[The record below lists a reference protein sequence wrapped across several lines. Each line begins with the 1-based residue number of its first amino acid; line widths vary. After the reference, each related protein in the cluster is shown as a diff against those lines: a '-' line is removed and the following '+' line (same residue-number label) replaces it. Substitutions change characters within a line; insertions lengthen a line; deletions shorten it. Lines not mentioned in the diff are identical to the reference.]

1 MLINRSEE
9 NWLTILGLPR
19 LSQQGRREWQDAAR
33 KQVND
38 LIRLTLKLHKVHL
51 DYKVIVVHNPLR
63 FRTSGMAVLNVQ
75 MCSVEASSRIRELYS
90 GFFRRN
96 RPVALP
102 PHLKGVSIRNKVT
115 KETRVRIAILQ
126 QLGANYLA
134 HNPGSSIDVR
144 GYGPR
149 PLLSTF
155 PPTPSSGGQTGS
167 SRSAAQPKTFNFI
180 EAVTTLPSGLSDD
193 NLSRIFS
200 VVGAS
205 YPGKLKDLFV
215 ILSDDDRDRCQGL
228 VKRRFAPPAVA
239 AAASGSS
246 GPSFARAMSGQVAT
260 SGGGMDLESGFLA
273 ALARPPPPPPPLP
286 ISSPSRSRSSSPA
299 RRRLRSTPASR
310 SPSPAKKGLKRRRLS
325 SDSSTDHKRS
335 RRAPSSSS
343 DSSSDSDSSSAS
355 STPSRG
361 TRRRKS
367 GHKKRSTRDKA
378 RKGTNRSKKQNS
390 GKSSGKSS
398 AKSREK

>member
-75 MCSVEASSRIRELYS
+75 MCSVEA
-90 GFFRRN
+90 
-96 RPVALP
+96 
-102 PHLKGVSIRNKVT
+102 
-115 KETRVRIAILQ
+115 
-126 QLGANYLA
+126 
-134 HNPGSSIDVR
+134 
-144 GYGPR
+144 
-149 PLLSTF
+149 
-155 PPTPSSGGQTGS
+155 

-286 ISSPSRSRSSSPA
+286 ISSPSRSRSSSLA

-325 SDSSTDHKRS
+325 SDSSTDRKRS